1 MKVGRGSRRVTEAG
15 GSHAAV
21 GVGAADGGGN
31 GGSRWR
37 REEKREGVDEHDDV
51 FDFQVGDDD
60 VKEVDRFDAAGVV
73 DESDGGKDRGRE
85 CMNGMV
91 TPIAY
96 RELLEAKMFEEEEN
110 ERKWFGLPGEIIRI
124 GKELLEAKIVEEIRA
139 DNKKPGEAKD
149 MIDRKF
155 QETTCI
161 LN

>member
-1 MKVGRGSRRVTEAG
+1 ME
-15 GSHAAV
+15 
-21 GVGAADGGGN
+21 
-31 GGSRWR
+31 
-37 REEKREGVDEHDDV
+37 DEHDDV

-91 TPIAY
+91 TPITY
-96 RELLEAKMFEEEEN
+96 RELLEAKMFEEEN
-110 ERKWFGLPGEIIRI
+110 ERKWFGLPGERIRI
-124 GKELLEAKIVEEIRA
+124 GKELLEAKMFEEENERKWFGLPVEEIRA

-149 MIDRKF
+149 MIDQKF
-155 QETTCI
+155 QETACI